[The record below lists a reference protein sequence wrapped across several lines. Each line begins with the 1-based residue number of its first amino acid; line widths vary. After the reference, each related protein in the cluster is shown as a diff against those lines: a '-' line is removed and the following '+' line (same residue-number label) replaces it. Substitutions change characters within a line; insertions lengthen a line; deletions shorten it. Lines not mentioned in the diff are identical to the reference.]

1 MALAI
6 PPADAAGRGDR
17 GFLESFDR
25 MAIHGYVDN
34 FSILR
39 SDTFKTDYHVASS
52 RYRASVQLAGP
63 LYMMQDYFDRFEYFI
78 ELRPQYESIYD
89 IDDKFGNGR
98 KGEGKRFVSGR
109 SGYPKPGNQ
118 GFLRAFGLNPGH
130 YAGFWPKEEGAGASV
145 EFLHALVPG
154 SKYGVQGRDR
164 DSRSRGYYGLDASQ
178 NDLRYGM
185 TRETNMDLYYPVREA
200 YFDFFWKGLG
210 GRNWLRIGKQ
220 QHVWGKAD
228 FFRLQDIVNPVDF
241 GDHFFIDLFDDTRVP
256 LWSALFEHR
265 FGNIGPLRDV
275 AGSIVYVFDR
285 HTPTGLGHPAQP
297 WATGFGRTID
307 GFVLGNDLN
316 SSIVFPNMADH
327 YSGATADRPYVP
339 FKNMA
344 LYKNRAPHWNLK
356 NGGIG
361 MRWEATAG
369 NLRIQ
374 VTDYFAFGDLPVTGW
389 DRLNI
394 LNFPGCT
401 TDSLGPGGNPILP
414 TDRNDAPITTEQL
427 AGADPKSFHK
437 DGGTAVDSAFGP
449 VVVGVKPKQIQIRE
463 AGVFKKGGA
472 GYGTKAKNRHAKYA
486 NLCGLGGSLSARYR
500 KTNTLGLSLDWFEP
514 YTGFVIRWESSWTAN
529 AMLNDTAKIDLVG
542 DGNAFKWVLGID
554 RPTLIRW
561 LNPTRSFFLS
571 AQAYGTHYPD
581 SRAGRRGIVSENNN
595 FIFTVFAQN
604 HFMRDQLVY
613 LVFGAFGTAA
623 QDGTTGGNIEY
634 LITNN
639 WSVTLGF
646 TAFLGGRH
654 KHDLGAFGSFTGD
667 PNNPYTEAGFG
678 LFHMQAGGS
687 ERNQMNEFWSRLR
700 YRF

>member
-307 GFVLGNDLN
+307 GFVFGNDL
-316 SSIVFPNMADH
+316 F
-327 YSGATADRPYVP
+327 ATALFPGTADDPTMATEDRPYLP

-374 VTDYFAFGDLPVTGW
+374 VTDYFAFADLPATGW

-394 LNFPGCT
+394 ANNEACT
-401 TDSLGPGGNPILP
+401 TDGNGNSILP
-414 TDRNDAPITTEQL
+414 ADRNEAPTIDT
-427 AGADPKSFHK
+427 PHK
-437 DGGTAVDSAFGP
+437 DGGTVLATSGVGP
-449 VVVGVKPKQIQIRE
+449 VIVGVKPKQIQVRKSAIFKE
-463 AGVFKKGGA
+463 GGVAHGTRKKF
-472 GYGTKAKNRHAKYA
+472 RHAEY
-486 NLCGLGGSLSARYR
+486 NNHCGWGGSLSARYR

-529 AMLNDTAKIDLVG
+529 AMLNDTTKIDLIG

-571 AQAYGTHYPD
+571 AQAYGNHYPD
-581 SRAGRRGIVSENNN
+581 VRAGRRGITAENNN